1 MKKTTIIVL
10 ILILVAGLG
19 GCGQQLVNQDDYTY
33 YTGREEMPVVSQ
45 DSGPA
50 QGGRLRLFMTTPDS
64 LNPLYTLNPY
74 IRELSLFVF
83 DPLFAPNGEDSC
95 VNILAES
102 WQISEDGKTLDIKL
116 RDRIRYH
123 DGSEFSAKDV
133 EFTINAIKKAASRG
147 PYADHVR
154 NIDSVRVSDRLN
166 IRIIFK
172 KPDPN
177 CLLKLTF
184 PILPAHVFEDWPVD
198 EYDPDRKLVGTGAY
212 RYVSFE
218 DGVISL
224 SRNDDWWFVSAP
236 DGPGHPVWIDGIDFI
251 VHDGDY
257 EMMSAFQKNIID
269 MARVSGSNMDYYS
282 NRSDI
287 MYSQYVGNRFEFVLL
302 STRGADGRRMEN
314 PEFRAALLRYLAGY
328 MVMNPLETGIPAV
341 TEVRWGKETA
351 DAEDTL
357 AALEQLGMD
366 YDEKKNVLYT
376 YRSGAKTAVT
386 LVIKC
391 NSLDL
396 DRQIAA
402 EWIRSA
408 LGLIGINAVIE
419 GVDEENEIRAV
430 SNGRFD
436 IMILG
441 SRIPL
446 YSTLAETLDL
456 LCINLGVEDEEA
468 VIMPLYRE
476 REAVLYSLEVRGVK
490 KPIWKNIYN
499 GWTEWYIVRSESEK
513 DSP

>member
-1 MKKTTIIVL
+1 MKKTAIVL
-10 ILILVAGLG
+10 LILSLVAGLG
-19 GCGQQLVNQDDYTY
+19 GCGQQLIDQDDYPY
-33 YTGREEMPVVSQ
+33 YTGREEMPVLSQ

-83 DPLFAPNGEDSC
+83 DSLFAPSGEDSC
-95 VNILAES
+95 VNVLADS
-102 WQISEDGKTLDIKL
+102 WQLSEDGKTLDIRL

-133 EFTINAIKKAASRG
+133 EFTIEAIKKAGSRS
-147 PYADHVR
+147 PYADYVR
-154 NIDSVRVSDRLN
+154 NIDSVKVSDRLN

-172 KPDPN
+172 KADPN
-177 CLLKLTF
+177 YLLKLTF
-184 PILPAHVFEDWPVD
+184 PILPKHVFEDWPVD

-212 RYVSFE
+212 RYDFFK

-257 EMMSAFQKNIID
+257 EMMTAFQKNIID
-269 MARVSGSNMDYYS
+269 LAFVSGSNMDSYS

-287 MYSQYVGNRFEFVLL
+287 LYSQFVGNRFEFILL
-302 STRGADGRRMEN
+302 SDRGADGRKMEN
-314 PEFRAALLRYLAGY
+314 PEFRSALLRYLAGC
-328 MVMNPLETGIPAV
+328 MVMDPLETGVSAV
-341 TEVRWGKETA
+341 TEVRWGRETA
-351 DAEDTL
+351 DKEDTL
-357 AALEQLGMD
+357 AALEELGMV
-366 YDEKKNVLYT
+366 YDEKKNILYT
-376 YRSGAKTAVT
+376 YRNGVRTQLSLG
-386 LVIKC
+386 IRC

-402 EWIRSA
+402 EWIQSA
-408 LGLIGINAVIE
+408 LQQIGINAVVE
-419 GVDEENEIRAV
+419 NADEEAEIKAI

-441 SRIPL
+441 SRIPY
-446 YSTLAETLDL
+446 YSNLTETLDL
-456 LCINLGVEDEEA
+456 LGKSLGVEDEEA
-468 VIMPLYRE
+468 VIMPLYRQ
-476 REAVLYSLEVRGVK
+476 REAVLFSIDVRGAK
-490 KPIWKNIYN
+490 KPFWKNIYN

-513 DSP
+513 

>member
-1 MKKTTIIVL
+1 ML
-10 ILILVAGLG
+10 E
-19 GCGQQLVNQDDYTY
+19 QEDYIY

-64 LNPLYTLNPY
+64 LNPLYTINPY

-83 DPLFAPNGEDSC
+83 DSLFAADGESNC
-95 VNILAES
+95 VNILVES
-102 WQISEDGKTLDIKL
+102 WQLSEDGKTLDIRM
-116 RDRIRYH
+116 RDKIKYH

-133 EFTINAIKKAASRG
+133 EFTIDAIKKAGSKS

-154 NIDSVRVSDRLN
+154 NIDSVKVSDRLN

-184 PILPAHVFEDWPVD
+184 PILPGHVFEDWPVD

-212 RYVSFE
+212 KYDSFR
-218 DGVISL
+218 DGMISL

-269 MARVSGSNMDYYS
+269 MATVSGSNMDYYS

-287 MYSQYVGNRFEFVLL
+287 LYSQYVGNRFEFILL
-302 STRGADGRRMEN
+302 STTGADGRKMRN
-314 PEFRAALLRYLAGY
+314 PEFRAAILRYLAGY

-341 TEVRWGKETA
+341 TEVSWGSETA
-351 DAEDTL
+351 DREDTL
-357 AALEQLGMD
+357 AALEQLGFVF
-366 YDEKKNVLYT
+366 DEKKNILYT
-376 YRSGAKTAVT
+376 YRNGVRTPLT
-386 LVIKC
+386 LGIKC
-391 NSLDL
+391 NGLDL
-396 DRQIAA
+396 DRLITA
-402 EWIRSA
+402 EWIKSA
-408 LGLIGINAVIE
+408 LRQIGINAVIE
-419 GVDEENEIRAV
+419 NSAQEDEIKAV

-441 SRIPL
+441 SRIPF
-446 YSTLAETLDL
+446 YSNLEETLDL
-456 LCINLGVEDEEA
+456 LCRNLGVDGQEA

-476 REAVLYSLEVRGVK
+476 REAVLFNLEVRGVK
-490 KPIWKNIYN
+490 KPFWKNIFN

-513 DSP
+513 